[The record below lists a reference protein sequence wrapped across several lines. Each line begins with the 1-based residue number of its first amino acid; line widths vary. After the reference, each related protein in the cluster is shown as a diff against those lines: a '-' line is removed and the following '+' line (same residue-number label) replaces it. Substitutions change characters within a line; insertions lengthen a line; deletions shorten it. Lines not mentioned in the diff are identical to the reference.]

1 MKLELQTISK
11 KLSPRL
17 KAHKPARADV
27 NNFAQNLKFYLNHID
42 SKETE
47 ENLKTHFM
55 GLLKPTYQ
63 PSHTIEQYGD
73 IDFVIRTGGKGSS
86 AAVLFEAK
94 RELNKA
100 DMIRHDD
107 INRKALHEL
116 ILYFFRER
124 HAGNTDIRHVVI
136 CTEFEIYIFEASDFE
151 RAFYQNRALR
161 KDFEDWAAGKKS
173 DSTTDFFYKE
183 IAAKFIAA
191 SDAELKAVH
200 IDLRSYETNLE
211 DGADDKAI
219 VKLFKLLGPH
229 GLIAKELSNDSC

>member
-1 MKLELQTISK
+1 MKLVTQTISE
-11 KLSPRL
+11 KLTPAL
-17 KAHKPARADV
+17 KAHRPARSDV
-27 NNFAQNLKFYLNHID
+27 EQFARDLESYLDHID

-63 PSHTIEQYGD
+63 RSHTIEQYGD
-73 IDFVIRTGGKGSS
+73 IDFVIRTGGKGSP

-100 DMIRHDD
+100 DMIRQDD

-136 CTEFEIYIFEASDFE
+136 CTEFEMYVFEASDFE
-151 RAFYQNRALR
+151 RAFYQNKALR
-161 KDFEDWAAGKKS
+161 KDFEDWAAGN
-173 DSTTDFFYKE
+173 
-183 IAAKFIAA
+183 
-191 SDAELKAVH
+191 V
-200 IDLRSYETNLE
+200 
-211 DGADDKAI
+211 
-219 VKLFKLLGPH
+219 
-229 GLIAKELSNDSC
+229 

>member
-1 MKLELQTISK
+1 MKLVTQTISE
-11 KLSPRL
+11 KLSPAL
-17 KAHKPARADV
+17 KAHRPARSDV
-27 NNFAQNLKFYLNHID
+27 DQFARDLESYLNHID

-63 PSHTIEQYGD
+63 PSYTIEQYGD
-73 IDFVIRTGGKGSS
+73 IDFVIRAGGTGSP

-100 DMIRHDD
+100 DMIRKGD

-124 HAGNTDIRHVVI
+124 HSGNTDIRHVVI
-136 CTEFEIYIFEASDFE
+136 CTEFEMYVFEASDFE
-151 RAFYQNRALR
+151 RAFYQNKALR

-173 DSTTDFFYKE
+173 DHTTDFFYKE
-183 IAAKFIAA
+183 IAAKFIAG

-200 IDLRSYETNLE
+200 IDLRSYEAKLTN
-211 DGADDKAI
+211 GADDKAL
-219 VKLFKLLGPH
+219 VRLFKLLGPH
-229 GLIAKELSNDSC
+229 GLVANRNYS